1 MVGIRIWLLL
11 AAARAFAPSHRQAR
25 RASSTIRHG
34 LLKNLDP
41 ILTAELLY
49 TLRRAGHGDVI
60 VVSPTASNEKSSR
73 LEMQDIQPYRPWQV
87 VDANFPAVE
96 VASKTTTGELITLAG
111 VDCPAALDAIASVCP
126 IDLFVD
132 DPLQFMCPSPGLARR
147 RRPKRVVG
155 PRSTL
160 ARAQELPALGQEV
173 LDDAQAAVGKHCGA
187 AWKPVDRFA
196 FYEAS
201 RSAFAVVQCASPG
214 PGRTAVL
221 DVNSRVFRFGA
232 APLRMLHAA
241 ERRCR
246 AGREGPRALA
256 VRAGLR
262 AGAGCS
268 MMGPAGSCV

>member
-1 MVGIRIWLLL
+1 MVGVRIWLLL

-60 VVSPTASNEKSSR
+60 VVSPTASNEESALSSR
-73 LEMQDIQPYRPWQV
+73 LEMQEIQPYRPWQV

-173 LDDAQAAVGKHCGA
+173 LDDARAAVGKHCGA
-187 AWKPVDRFA
+187 GWKPVDRFA

-221 DVNSRVFRFGA
+221 DVGVQVRSGAPTDASCYRRAWSGRTGRTSRPSG
-232 APLRMLHAA
+232 
-241 ERRCR
+241 
-246 AGREGPRALA
+246 EG
-256 VRAGLR
+256 GLLLL
-262 AGAGCS
+262 
-268 MMGPAGSCV
+268 VL

>member
-1 MVGIRIWLLL
+1 MVGVRIWLLL

-111 VDCPAALDAIASVCP
+111 VDCPAALDAIIGAQGAK
-126 IDLFVD
+126 VD
-132 DPLQFMCPSPGLARR
+132 WADVRQGR
-147 RRPKRVVG
+147 RRPKTQVCMPVSCPDAEELQRVKFQ
-155 PRSTL
+155 R
-160 ARAQELPALGQEV
+160 
-173 LDDAQAAVGKHCGA
+173 LD
-187 AWKPVDRFA
+187 P
-196 FYEAS
+196 
-201 RSAFAVVQCASPG
+201 
-214 PGRTAVL
+214 
-221 DVNSRVFRFGA
+221 
-232 APLRMLHAA
+232 M
-241 ERRCR
+241 
-246 AGREGPRALA
+246 
-256 VRAGLR
+256 
-262 AGAGCS
+262 
-268 MMGPAGSCV
+268 